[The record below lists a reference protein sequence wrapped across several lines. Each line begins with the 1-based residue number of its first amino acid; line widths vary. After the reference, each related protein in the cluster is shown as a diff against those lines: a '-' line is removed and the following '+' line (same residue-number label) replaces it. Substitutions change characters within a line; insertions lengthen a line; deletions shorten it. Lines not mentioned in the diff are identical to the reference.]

1 MSTLQVGILFGIA
14 TFVALFSGMPIAFA
28 VGGVALVFMLLY
40 MPSETVGLVAE
51 TLYSELD
58 NFVLLTIPLFV
69 LMGAA
74 IGKSRAGGDLYS
86 SLNRWMGRI
95 PGGLGAAN
103 VMACSVFAAMC
114 GSSPATC
121 SAIGSSGIPEM
132 RKRGYSPGLAAGII
146 AAGGTLGI
154 LIPPSIIL
162 IVYGVLAEESIGAL
176 YMAGVV
182 PGLLLTAMFMAAIAG
197 MALIRPSIAPR
208 EPAVGWR
215 EKLRLSV
222 AILPV
227 AVLVFLVL
235 GTIYMGVA
243 TPTEAASLGV
253 VGAFVLAAVSGKV
266 DLRMLKETCL
276 NTVNTTAMV
285 ILIVSAAFMLNFV
298 LAIFGVPQAM
308 ATMVTNLGWS
318 PNAILWVLIA
328 FYLVMGT
335 FMDEYSMLVTTIPVV
350 LPIVKAIGVDLVWFG
365 ILITVLVEVALISP
379 PHGLNLFVLHNVR
392 MQSTAKG
399 ERQGTMIDL
408 FLGVL
413 PYMVVMLVLIGLLV
427 AYPAIA
433 TWLPAKMRG

>member
-1 MSTLQVGILFGIA
+1 MLILSIVVATLIVLYFLGVHVGAVLGIIA
-14 TFVALFSGMPIAFA
+14 LGLMTFFSDRPMWEMTGLLAWN
-28 VGGVALVFMLLY
+28 VGTTNV
-40 MPSETVGLVAE
+40 LVAVPM
-51 TLYSELD
+51 
-58 NFVLLTIPLFV
+58 FI
-69 LMGAA
+69 LMGELLL
-74 IGKSRAGGDLYS
+74 RGGLTERMYRCFTAWF
-86 SLNRWMGRI
+86 RWV
-95 PGGLGAAN
+95 PGGLMQANIATCAA
-103 VMACSVFAAMC
+103 FAAMS
-114 GSSPATC
+114 GSTAATAATISRVAFPAFR
-121 SAIGSSGIPEM
+121 A
-132 RKRGYSPGLAAGII
+132 RGYYEPLVVGSL

-176 YMAGVV
+176 YMAGVI
-182 PGLLLTAMFMAAIAG
+182 PGLLLTTMFMAAITG

-208 EPAVGWR
+208 EPAVNWG

-222 AILPV
+222 TILPV
-227 AVLVFLVL
+227 AALVFLVL
-235 GTIYMGVA
+235 GTIYTGVA

-253 VGAFVLAAVSGKV
+253 VGAFVLAAIAGKIN
-266 DLRMLKETCL
+266 LPMLKETFL

-298 LAIFGVPQAM
+298 LAIFGVPQAL
-308 ATMVTNLGWS
+308 ASAVTHLGWS
-318 PNAILWVLIA
+318 PNAILWVLIV

-379 PHGLNLFVLHNVR
+379 PHGLTLFVLHNVR
-392 MQSTAKG
+392 RQGMAKG
-399 ERQGTMIDL
+399 EDQGTMMDL

-413 PYMVVMLVLIGLLV
+413 PFMLVMFVMIALLV

>member
-1 MSTLQVGILFGIA
+1 MLILSIAVATLIVLYFLGVHVGAVLGIIA
-14 TFVALFSGMPIAFA
+14 LGLMTFFSDRPMWEMTGLLAWN
-28 VGGVALVFMLLY
+28 VGTTNV
-40 MPSETVGLVAE
+40 LVAVPM
-51 TLYSELD
+51 
-58 NFVLLTIPLFV
+58 FI
-69 LMGAA
+69 LMGELLL
-74 IGKSRAGGDLYS
+74 RGGLTERMYRCFTAWF
-86 SLNRWMGRI
+86 RWV
-95 PGGLGAAN
+95 PGGLMQANIATCAA
-103 VMACSVFAAMC
+103 FAAMS
-114 GSSPATC
+114 GSTAATAATISRVAFPAFR
-121 SAIGSSGIPEM
+121 A
-132 RKRGYSPGLAAGII
+132 RGYYEPLVVGSL

-176 YMAGVV
+176 YMAGVI
-182 PGLLLTAMFMAAIAG
+182 PGLLLTGMFMAAIAA
-197 MALIRPSIAPR
+197 MALYRPSIAPR
-208 EPAVGWR
+208 EPQVDWI

-222 AILPV
+222 TILPV
-227 AVLVFLVL
+227 AALVFLVL
-235 GTIYMGVA
+235 GTIYTGVA

-253 VGAFVLAAVSGKV
+253 VGAFVLAAIAGKIN
-266 DLRMLKETCL
+266 LPMLKETFL

-298 LAIFGVPQAM
+298 LAIFGVPQAL
-308 ATMVTNLGWS
+308 ASMVTHLGWS
-318 PNAILWVLIA
+318 PNAILWVLIV

-379 PHGLNLFVLHNVR
+379 PHGLTLFVLHNVR
-392 MQSTAKG
+392 RQGMAKG
-399 ERQGTMIDL
+399 EDQGTMMDL

-413 PYMVVMLVLIGLLV
+413 PFMLVMFVMIALLV

>member
-1 MSTLQVGILFGIA
+1 MLILSIVV
-14 TFVALFSGMPIAFA
+14 T
-28 VGGVALVFMLLY
+28 ALVVLY
-40 MPSETVGLVAE
+40 FFGVHVASVLGIIALGLMVFFSDRPMVEMTGLIAWNVGTTNVLVAVPM
-51 TLYSELD
+51 
-58 NFVLLTIPLFV
+58 FI
-69 LMGAA
+69 LMGELLL
-74 IGKSRAGGDLYS
+74 RGGLTERLYRCFTAWFHW
-86 SLNRWMGRI
+86 L
-95 PGGLGAAN
+95 PGGLMQAN
-103 VMACSVFAAMC
+103 IATCAVFAAMS
-114 GSSPATC
+114 GSTAATAATISRVAIPAFR
-121 SAIGSSGIPEM
+121 A
-132 RKRGYSPGLAAGII
+132 RGYYEPLVVGSL

-182 PGLLLTAMFMAAIAG
+182 PGLLLTALFMAAIAA
-197 MALIRPSIAPR
+197 MALMRPSIAPR
-208 EPAVGWR
+208 EPAVSWG
-215 EKLRLSV
+215 EKLRLS
-222 AILPV
+222 ATILPV
-227 AVLVFLVL
+227 GALVFLVL
-235 GTIYMGVA
+235 GTIYMGIA

-253 VGAFVLAAVSGKV
+253 VGAFVLAAIAGKV
-266 DLRMLKETCL
+266 DPPMLRETLL

-318 PNAILWVLIA
+318 PNAILWVLIV

-335 FMDEYSMLVTTIPVV
+335 FMDEYSMLVTTVPVV

-392 MQSTAKG
+392 MQSAVKG
-399 ERQGTMIDL
+399 EKQGTMIDL

-413 PYMVVMLVLIGLLV
+413 PFMAVMLVLIGLLV
-427 AYPAIA
+427 AYPALA
-433 TWLPAKMRG
+433 TWLPAMMRR

>member
-1 MSTLQVGILFGIA
+1 MLILSIVVATLIVLYFLGVHVGAVLGIIA
-14 TFVALFSGMPIAFA
+14 LGLMTFFSDRPMWEMTGLLAWN
-28 VGGVALVFMLLY
+28 VGTTNV
-40 MPSETVGLVAE
+40 LVAVPM
-51 TLYSELD
+51 
-58 NFVLLTIPLFV
+58 FI
-69 LMGAA
+69 LMGELLL
-74 IGKSRAGGDLYS
+74 RGGLTERMYRCFTAWF
-86 SLNRWMGRI
+86 RWV
-95 PGGLGAAN
+95 PGGLMQANIATCAA
-103 VMACSVFAAMC
+103 FAAMS
-114 GSSPATC
+114 GSTAATAATISRVAFPAFR
-121 SAIGSSGIPEM
+121 A
-132 RKRGYSPGLAAGII
+132 RGYYEPLVVGSL

-176 YMAGVV
+176 YMAGVI
-182 PGLLLTAMFMAAIAG
+182 PGLLLTGMFMAAIAG
-197 MALIRPSIAPR
+197 MALYRPSIAPR
-208 EPAVGWR
+208 EPAVNWG

-222 AILPV
+222 TILPV
-227 AVLVFLVL
+227 AALVFLVL
-235 GTIYMGVA
+235 GTIYTGVA

-253 VGAFVLAAVSGKV
+253 VGAFVLAAIAGKIN
-266 DLRMLKETCL
+266 LPMLKETFL

-298 LAIFGVPQAM
+298 LAIFGVPQAL
-308 ATMVTNLGWS
+308 ASAVTHLGWS
-318 PNAILWVLIA
+318 PNAILWVLIV

-379 PHGLNLFVLHNVR
+379 PHGLTLFVLHNVR
-392 MQSTAKG
+392 RQGMAKG
-399 ERQGTMIDL
+399 EDQGTMMDL

-413 PYMVVMLVLIGLLV
+413 PFMAVMFVMIALLV

>member
-1 MSTLQVGILFGIA
+1 VLILSIVVATLIVLYFLGVHVGAVLGIIA
-14 TFVALFSGMPIAFA
+14 LGLMTFFSDRPMWEMTGLLAWN
-28 VGGVALVFMLLY
+28 VGTTNV
-40 MPSETVGLVAE
+40 LVAVPM
-51 TLYSELD
+51 
-58 NFVLLTIPLFV
+58 FI
-69 LMGAA
+69 LMGELLL
-74 IGKSRAGGDLYS
+74 RGGLTERMYRCFTAWF
-86 SLNRWMGRI
+86 RWV
-95 PGGLGAAN
+95 PGGLMQANIATCAA
-103 VMACSVFAAMC
+103 FAAMS
-114 GSSPATC
+114 GSTAATAATISRVAFPAFR
-121 SAIGSSGIPEM
+121 A
-132 RKRGYSPGLAAGII
+132 RGYYEPLVVGSL

-176 YMAGVV
+176 YMAGVI
-182 PGLLLTAMFMAAIAG
+182 PGLLLTTMFMAAITG

-208 EPAVGWR
+208 EPAVNWG

-222 AILPV
+222 TILPV
-227 AVLVFLVL
+227 AALVFLVL
-235 GTIYMGVA
+235 GTIYTGVA

-253 VGAFVLAAVSGKV
+253 VGAFVLAAIAGKIN
-266 DLRMLKETCL
+266 LPMLKETFL

-298 LAIFGVPQAM
+298 LAIFGVPQAL
-308 ATMVTNLGWS
+308 ASTVTHLGWS
-318 PNAILWVLIA
+318 PNAILWVLIV

-379 PHGLNLFVLHNVR
+379 PHGLTLFVLHNVR
-392 MQSTAKG
+392 RQGMAKG
-399 ERQGTMIDL
+399 EDQGTMMDL

-413 PYMVVMLVLIGLLV
+413 PFMLVMFVMIALLV

-433 TWLPAKMRG
+433 T

>member
-1 MSTLQVGILFGIA
+1 MLILSIVVATLIVLYFLGVHVGAVLGIIA
-14 TFVALFSGMPIAFA
+14 LGLMTFFSDRPMWEMTGLLAWN
-28 VGGVALVFMLLY
+28 VGTTNV
-40 MPSETVGLVAE
+40 LVAVPM
-51 TLYSELD
+51 
-58 NFVLLTIPLFV
+58 FI
-69 LMGAA
+69 LMGELLL
-74 IGKSRAGGDLYS
+74 RGGLTERMYRCFTAWF
-86 SLNRWMGRI
+86 RWV
-95 PGGLGAAN
+95 PGGLMQANIATCAA
-103 VMACSVFAAMC
+103 FAAMS
-114 GSSPATC
+114 GSTAATAATISRVAFPAFR
-121 SAIGSSGIPEM
+121 A
-132 RKRGYSPGLAAGII
+132 RGYYEPLVVGSL

-176 YMAGVV
+176 YMAGVI
-182 PGLLLTAMFMAAIAG
+182 PGLLLTTMFMAAITG

-208 EPAVGWR
+208 EPAVNWG

-222 AILPV
+222 TILPV
-227 AVLVFLVL
+227 AALVFLVL
-235 GTIYMGVA
+235 GTIYTGVA

-253 VGAFVLAAVSGKV
+253 VGAFVLAAIAGKIN
-266 DLRMLKETCL
+266 LPMLKQTFL

-298 LAIFGVPQAM
+298 LAIFGVPQAL
-308 ATMVTNLGWS
+308 ASMVTHLGWS
-318 PNAILWVLIA
+318 PNAILWVLIV

-379 PHGLNLFVLHNVR
+379 PHGLTLFVLHNVR
-392 MQSTAKG
+392 RQGMAKG
-399 ERQGTMIDL
+399 EDQGTMMDL

-413 PYMVVMLVLIGLLV
+413 PFMAVMFVMIALLV